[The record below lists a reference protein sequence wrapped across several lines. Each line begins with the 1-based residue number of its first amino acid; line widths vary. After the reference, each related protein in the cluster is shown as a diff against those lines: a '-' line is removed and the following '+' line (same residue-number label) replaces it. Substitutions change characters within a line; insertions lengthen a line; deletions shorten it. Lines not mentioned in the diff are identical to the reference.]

1 MIKHTPFYL
10 PHQFCSYGD
19 FFTWLEYLIVF
30 NTSTSKPL
38 LVFLVFFFVFECFNF
53 TRQFYKKHSTFENVT
68 RQAWANVYK
77 RVKSYSPRQSGI
89 VSFLFLSTYILSSE
103 LSTPNVPLRHMNHFH
118 SSDSKNKI
126 RGTQKSSPARF
137 MFLKGLWNVYQK
149 GCFWYQSKG
158 MFASSP
164 AFNICL

>member
-1 MIKHTPFYL
+1 METSLHDLNI
-10 PHQFCSYGD
+10 
-19 FFTWLEYLIVF
+19 WLYLIPP
-30 NTSTSKPL
+30 STSKHL
-38 LVFLVFFFVFECFNF
+38 LVFLVFLFLFECYNF

-68 RQAWANVYK
+68 TQAWANVYK

-103 LSTPNVPLRHMNHFH
+103 LSTPNVPLWHMNHFH

-126 RGTQKSSPARF
+126 RGTQKSSPVRL

-158 MFASSP
+158 MFASSS

>member
-1 MIKHTPFYL
+1 MIKYTPFHL

-19 FFTWLEYLIVF
+19 FFTWLEYLIVLI
-30 NTSTSKPL
+30 TSLYIETLTS
-38 LVFLVFFFVFECFNF
+38 FSWFFISIWVL
-53 TRQFYKKHSTFENVT
+53 QFYKKHSTFENVT
-68 RQAWANVYK
+68 TQAWANVYK
-77 RVKSYSPRQSGI
+77 RVKSYSPRQSVI

-103 LSTPNVPLRHMNHFH
+103 LSTPNVPLWLMNHFH

>member
-1 MIKHTPFYL
+1 METSLHDLNI
-10 PHQFCSYGD
+10 
-19 FFTWLEYLIVF
+19 WLYLIPL
-30 NTSTSKPL
+30 STSKHL
-38 LVFLVFFFVFECFNF
+38 LVFLVFLFLFECYNF

-68 RQAWANVYK
+68 TQAWANLYK

-89 VSFLFLSTYILSSE
+89 VSFLFYILSSE
-103 LSTPNVPLRHMNHFH
+103 LSTPNVPLWLMNHFH

-164 AFNICL
+164 AFNICP